1 MLLKGG
7 RASLHS
13 IARIYNDTT
22 RRRMS
27 AKGRGRP
34 RDFPARLLLSSTH
47 NLDTTVSPSDRL
59 SNYQANRLSPTVLVS
74 SIKSS
79 SSRLVASHLL
89 RTLST
94 SAPTASSAA
103 QQAVPTENSHERQS
117 KQRKPQLSKVRE
129 DGGET
134 ASLLAQAV
142 SSTVQH
148 RGSLPTSS
156 NGGFN
161 RHRRPQQQQQQQQQG
176 ERQPRRQQQESA
188 EGGAEGARIRS
199 RPGQL
204 GGQLVSRRKAA
215 GGLYDADASAI
226 SAPIAGSEVASSP
239 RANSNPRQQNRRGG
253 ENFRASNPSTSNA
266 RRPPTSSA
274 PRPPRKPR
282 AQNKAADLGAPVLPA
297 TPPPSKV
304 HYPSLDLAS
313 LIEQDLRNN
322 AAALRAEIGHG
333 AEAEEGDQKAR
344 LEARKEVR
352 GDYSRWTA
360 GEGKGKHEVVQRAAG
375 VLASN
380 PSVSREGRDFLVDQ
394 LQGLLTAKKK

>member
-1 MLLKGG
+1 ML
-7 RASLHS
+7 
-13 IARIYNDTT
+13 I
-22 RRRMS
+22 
-27 AKGRGRP
+27 
-34 RDFPARLLLSSTH
+34 ST
-47 NLDTTVSPSDRL
+47 
-59 SNYQANRLSPTVLVS
+59 
-74 SIKSS
+74 IKSS
-79 SSRLVASHLL
+79 SSRLVASHFL

-94 SAPTASSAA
+94 SAPAASSAA
-103 QQAVPTENSHERQS
+103 QQAALAENSHERQS
-117 KQRKPQLSKVRE
+117 KQRKPHLNKVRE

-148 RGSLPTSS
+148 RGSLPPTN

-161 RHRRPQQQQQQQQQG
+161 RQRRPQQQQQG
-176 ERQPRRQQQESA
+176 ERQPRSQQQQQQEGGA
-188 EGGAEGARIRS
+188 EGAEGARIRS
-199 RPGQL
+199 RSGQL

-239 RANSNPRQQNRRGG
+239 RLNSNPRQQNRRGDSSRG
-253 ENFRASNPSTSNA
+253 SSPSSTPNT
-266 RRPPTSSA
+266 RRPPTSST

-282 AQNKAADLGAPVLPA
+282 TQSKPVDLGAPVAPA
-297 TPPPSKV
+297 APPPSKV
-304 HYPSLDLAS
+304 NYPSLDLAS

-322 AAALRAEIGHG
+322 AAALRADIGQG

-344 LEARKEVR
+344 LAARREVR

-360 GEGKGKHEVVQRAAG
+360 GATVGEGKGKHEVVQRAAG

-380 PSVSREGRDFLVDQ
+380 PSVSREGRDFLVGQ
-394 LQGLLTAKKK
+394 LQGLLGAKKK